1 MSSRLEN
8 AGDTDATAV
17 YDATLTDVADIL
29 DAARSAAARSVNSI
43 ITAAYWLVGR
53 RIVEY
58 EQGGAERAEYGAEL
72 IRRLSIDLTA
82 RY

>member
-43 ITAAYWLVGR
+43 ITAAYGWW
-53 RIVEY
+53 
-58 EQGGAERAEYGAEL
+58 AAASWSTNRAAQSGPN
-72 IRRLSIDLTA
+72 TA
-82 RY
+82 RS